1 MGSTHLPAC
10 LVAVGM
16 AVLCR
21 PALPQGQDRPL
32 PERESFLQQT
42 REGLLTLD
50 ADQSR
55 YVFEV
60 TRREQSL
67 DEDGRPTDEQVR
79 TYESY
84 PGLPGEER
92 WERLI
97 AEDGEPV
104 PDERLAEQDQ
114 EREAD
119 VREAARARARDPEGT
134 REEQVREWEEY
145 QREFAKTV
153 DDIFRVYDI
162 TMLGREPIGGHDTIA
177 FTLKPRPDA
186 DPETDNGDRMRNF
199 EIRAWVSES
208 DHELVRVEA
217 ETIDVT
223 TIWWGL
229 LARIHPGSTIS
240 YERRKVN
247 EEDWLPAEL
256 HYRGSARIALVRV
269 IRRSSSSVYSDYR
282 QLTEGTATSATRS
295 GAVE

>member
-1 MGSTHLPAC
+1 MRSTPSQAC
-10 LVAVGM
+10 LVAIGVM
-16 AVLCR
+16 VLCR
-21 PALPQGQDRPL
+21 PALPLGQDRPL
-32 PERESFLQQT
+32 PERESFLQQV
-42 REGLLTLD
+42 REKLLTLD

-67 DEDGRPTDEQVR
+67 DEDGRPTDEQIR

-84 PGLPGEER
+84 PGPPGEER

-114 EREAD
+114 AREED
-119 VREAARARARDPEGT
+119 LRDAARARARDPEGT
-134 REEQVREWEEY
+134 REEQVREWEED
-145 QREFAKTV
+145 QREYAETV
-153 DDIFRVYDI
+153 ADIFRVYDI
-162 TMLGREPIGGHDTIA
+162 SMLGREPIDGHDTIA
-177 FTLKPRPDA
+177 FALTPRPDA
-186 DPETDNGDRMRNF
+186 DPETDNGDRMRHF

-229 LARIHPGSTIS
+229 LARIHPGSTIA

-247 EEDWLPAEL
+247 SEHWLPAEL
-256 HYRGSARIALVRV
+256 RYRGSARIALVRV
-269 IRRSSSSVYSDYR
+269 IRRSGSSVYSDYR
-282 QLTEGTATSATRS
+282 KLTEGSAGSATRS
-295 GAVE
+295 AAVE